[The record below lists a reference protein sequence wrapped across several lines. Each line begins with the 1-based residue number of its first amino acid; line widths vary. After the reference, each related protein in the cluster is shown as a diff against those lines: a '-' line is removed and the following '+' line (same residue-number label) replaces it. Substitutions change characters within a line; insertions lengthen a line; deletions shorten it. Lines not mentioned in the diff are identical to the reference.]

1 MPVRKIF
8 LQGHSRAPSSNS
20 LFKPPVPEGVFI
32 ATQRMCG
39 RNAHNV
45 PINTQKRIKKLSFA
59 GLTPPQI
66 HEKLTTQQFQVYSRY
81 SPIWNARVQ
90 TIPDMTI
97 SFRQS
102 NKRPQGVFNINKYNL
117 TDNILGLRPPNNG
130 TGWGHI
136 RLLNTG
142 VPFGVPTN
150 DYDLKLVNIVKD
162 LKKSFPDTYIVIFVN
177 ACQSAEGGIQASISN
192 LMRNDSRHLKL
203 YKNNVEHYIPN
214 LYVNKNHRIVN
225 ENGIFV
231 NNAGLRLKFGI
242 NISNNGLSQ
251 VRQMV
256 TRKSLQKNELAY
268 AKARARAS
276 RVVNQIN
283 WSRIKNA
290 PKTNNLYSQMSKEIR
305 NNNWSDQNIRRF
317 VSPIYLGKPK
327 FDGFHDFLRNST
339 AQNNYNLFRKI
350 TRLLA

>member
-45 PINTQKRIKKLSFA
+45 PINTQNRIRELSFD
-59 GLTPPQI
+59 GLTPHQI
-66 HEKLTTQQFQVYSRY
+66 HEKLTTQQFQVYSQY
-81 SPIWNARVQ
+81 SPIWNARVRS
-90 TIPDMTI
+90 IPDMTI

-136 RLLNTG
+136 RLLNYHVPPG
-142 VPFGVPTN
+142 VLTN
-150 DYDLKLVNIVKD
+150 DYNLKLETIVNNIIKH
-162 LKKSFPDTYIVIFVN
+162 FPNTYIVIFVN

-192 LMRNDSRHLKL
+192 FVRSNGSRHLKL
-203 YKNNVEHYIPN
+203 YKNNVENYIHN
-214 LYVNKNHRIVN
+214 LYVNNNHRIVD
-225 ENGIFV
+225 ENGIIV

-242 NISNNGLSQ
+242 FISNNGLSQ

-256 TRKSLQKNELAY
+256 ARRSLQKSEQNY
-268 AKARARAS
+268 ARAS
-276 RVVNQIN
+276 RIN
-283 WSRIKNA
+283 WNRIKNA
-290 PKTNNLYSQMSKEIR
+290 PKTNNLYAQMSKEIR
-305 NNNWSDQNIRRF
+305 NNKWSDQKIRRI
-317 VSPIYLGKPK
+317 VSPNFLGRPK
-327 FDGFHDFLRNST
+327 FVEFERYLRNSA
-339 AQNNYNLFRKI
+339 AQNNYNLLEKI
-350 TRLLA
+350 TRLLLA